1 MHTLIRDALIVSTDD
16 DRPFYGWV
24 EIVDGVIAGIG
35 TGNAPAG
42 ADETI
47 DGSDCALLPGFVNT
61 HAHSHSSLTRGSAEG
76 VELDQWLT
84 IIEREQSRLTAEQ
97 ARAGALTTYA
107 EALLS
112 GTTTMVDMCLQPE
125 AAFTAARDIGIRAV
139 IAPYVA
145 DTKSFTPTLSETAT
159 LLEMK
164 AKFDD
169 RVRVWVGLHD
179 LESCSD
185 DQIVEGVA
193 LARRHG
199 VGIHLHCS
207 ETSHQID
214 RTRKRTG
221 RTPVAQL
228 AHLGALGPKTLL
240 AHCVWADDA
249 DREILE
255 SNGVSVAHCPHAN
268 LKLGSG
274 IAAVADMLQ
283 RGVNVTTATD
293 GAKANNRLDLFDV
306 MKFTSLLQKGM
317 LRDPAA
323 LPPRQ
328 VLEMATARGGRAL
341 HAPIGTIKTG
351 LAADLI
357 LVRLDRLHLQPSV
370 PDTIMTNLVHAA
382 RGSDVDMTMV
392 AGKTLVRGGQLV
404 AMPFEPIQRNA
415 LAVGK
420 ELMNEAAAPQAG

>member
-1 MHTLIRDALIVSTDD
+1 MHTLIRDALIVSTDN

-207 ETSHQID
+207 ETSYQID

-357 LVRLDRLHLQPSV
+357 LMRLDRLHLQPSV

>member
-1 MHTLIRDALIVSTDD
+1 MRTLIRDTLIVLADKE
-16 DRPFYGWV
+16 RPFYGWV
-24 EIVDGVIAGIG
+24 EVADGVIAGIG
-35 TGNAPAG
+35 AANAPTD
-42 ADETI
+42 ADEI
-47 DGSDCALLPGFVNT
+47 INGSDCALLPGLVNT

-84 IIEREQSRLTAEQ
+84 IVEREQSRLTAEQ

-112 GTTTMVDMCLQPE
+112 GTTTILDMCLKPE

-145 DTKSFTPTLSETAT
+145 DTKHFTPTLSETAA
-159 LLEMK
+159 LLDK
-164 AKFDD
+164 ATKLDE

-185 DQIVEGVA
+185 GQIAEGVA
-193 LARRHG
+193 LARRYS

-207 ETSHQID
+207 ENSYQIE

-228 AHLGALGPKTLL
+228 AHLGALGPTTLL
-240 AHCVWADDA
+240 AHCVCADEA
-249 DREILE
+249 DREILRG
-255 SNGVSVAHCPHAN
+255 SGVSVAHCPHAN

-274 IAAVADMLQ
+274 IAPVADMLQ
-283 RGVNVTTATD
+283 RSINVTTATD

-306 MKFTSLLQKGM
+306 MKFTSLLQKGAT
-317 LRDPAA
+317 RDPAV

-328 VLEMATARGGRAL
+328 VLEMATAHGGRAL
-341 HAPIGTIKTG
+341 HAPIGAIKTG
-351 LAADLI
+351 MAADLI

-370 PDTIMTNLVHAA
+370 PDTVMTNLVHAA
-382 RGSDVDMTMV
+382 RGSDVSMTMV
-392 AGKTLVRGGQLV
+392 AGKTLVRDGQLI
-404 AMPFEPIQRNA
+404 AMPFEPIRRNA

-420 ELMNEAAAPQAG
+420 ELMNEAAPPQAG

>member
-1 MHTLIRDALIVSTDD
+1 MHTLIRDALIVSTDN

-207 ETSHQID
+207 ETSYQID

-317 LRDPAA
+317 LRDPAT

-382 RGSDVDMTMV
+382 RGSDVDVTMV

-420 ELMNEAAAPQAG
+420 ELMNEAAAPQVG

>member
-1 MHTLIRDALIVSTDD
+1 MRTLIRDALIVSTGNEQ
-16 DRPFYGWV
+16 PFYGWV
-24 EIVDGVIAGIG
+24 EIVDSVIAGVG
-35 TGNAPAG
+35 AGNAPTG

-47 DGSDCALLPGFVNT
+47 DGSDCALLPGLVNT

-76 VELDQWLT
+76 VALDQWLA

-97 ARAGALTTYA
+97 ARAGALATYA

-112 GTTTMVDMCLQPE
+112 GTTTIVDMCLQPQ

-145 DTKSFTPTLSETAT
+145 DTKHFTPTLSETAA
-159 LLEMK
+159 LLDK
-164 AKFDD
+164 AAKFDD

-185 DQIVEGVA
+185 EQVAAGVE

-199 VGIHLHCS
+199 VGVHLHCS
-207 ETSHQID
+207 ETSYQIE

-228 AHLGALGPKTLL
+228 AHLGALGPMTLL

-249 DREILE
+249 DREMLR

-268 LKLGSG
+268 LKLGCG
-274 IAAVADMLQ
+274 IAPVADMLR
-283 RGVNVTTATD
+283 RGINVTTATD

-306 MKFTSLLQKGM
+306 MKFASLLQKGA
-317 LRDPAA
+317 LQDPAA

-328 VLEMATARGGRAL
+328 VLEMATAHGGRAL
-341 HAPIGTIKTG
+341 HAPIGAIGTG
-351 LAADLI
+351 MAADLI

-370 PDTIMTNLVHAA
+370 PDTVMTNLVHAA
-382 RGSDVDMTMV
+382 RGSDVNMTMV
-392 AGKTLVRGGQLV
+392 AGKALVRDGQLV
-404 AMPFEPIQRNA
+404 AMPFDPIRRNA
-415 LAVGK
+415 LAAGK
-420 ELMNEAAAPQAG
+420 ELMNEAALPQAG